1 MAAALRILLFA
12 SGLLLAGCGEEEHS
26 DDPGEAIAPQVDAAA
41 GAWLRATD
49 RIDPA
54 VWLAGRERGRPLA
67 ETDPAVE
74 EMRRALRAA
83 RNHFLE
89 SERMLAN
96 RTAQLGR
103 MLADDGRPEGYVAL
117 LGALSNVAAAAGT
130 KQAYGEICQH
140 YFNLRH
146 SGVER
151 DVVLG
156 TLSARYRSQREFR

>member
-1 MAAALRILLFA
+1 MAAAFRILLFG
-12 SGLLLAGCGEEEHS
+12 SCLLLAGCGEEERR
-26 DDPGEAIAPQVDAAA
+26 DDPGDAVAPQDNGTT

-54 VWLAGRERGRPLA
+54 VWLAGREHGRSLA
-67 ETDPAVE
+67 EADPAVE
-74 EMRRALRAA
+74 EMRRALLTA

-96 RTAQLGR
+96 RTAQLGQ
-103 MLADDGRPEGYVAL
+103 MLADDGRPEDYVAL
-117 LGALSNVAAAAGT
+117 LGALSKAAAAAGA

-146 SGVER
+146 RGVER
-151 DVVLG
+151 EVALG
-156 TLSARYRSQREFR
+156 MLSARYRSQREFR